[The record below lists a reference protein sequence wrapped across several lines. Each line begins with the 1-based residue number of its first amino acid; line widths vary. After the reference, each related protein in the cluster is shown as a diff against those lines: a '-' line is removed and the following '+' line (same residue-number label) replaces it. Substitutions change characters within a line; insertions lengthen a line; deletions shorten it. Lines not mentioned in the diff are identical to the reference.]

1 MVLDTIDA
9 FTNLTLGSNDK
20 FQDSYGFFDH
30 ADEMEHHDT
39 TDANDCGYGFFE
51 DMNEDIVET
60 AVQETLSTY
69 SSSQQS
75 LESIDHTVICEVCD
89 VKAPI
94 CCRSFQTNKS
104 FEGQCFAVAT
114 ASICVEG
121 YRIVQDS
128 AGYEAVEYKVKFA
141 LEEQQTFVA
150 WRRFSDFKDLAEACR
165 EYTTARI
172 HICYEDFVNNPNPM
186 EKTLAAWDDVSR
198 NRPFWFNGSGTNV
211 NHIISELLLL
221 KKFLS
226 NLLFEVPC
234 MEMLLEFVR

>member
-9 FTNLTLGSNDK
+9 FTNLTLGSNEK
-20 FQDSYGFFDH
+20 FQDSYGFFDQT
-30 ADEMEHHDT
+30 DEMVRSDT
-39 TDANDCGYGFFE
+39 NDNNDCGYGFFE
-51 DMNEDIVET
+51 DMNEDIVEAT
-60 AVQETLSTY
+60 VQETLSTY

-75 LESIDHTVICEVCD
+75 LESIDQTVICEVCD

-94 CCRSFQTNKS
+94 CCRSFETSKS

-128 AGYEAVEYKVKFA
+128 SGYEAVEYKVKFS
-141 LEEQQTFVA
+141 LGEQNFVA
-150 WRRFSDFKDLAEACR
+150 WRRFKDFQDLADACK

-172 HICYEDFVNNPNPM
+172 YICYEDFVNNPNPM
-186 EKTLAAWDDVSR
+186 EKTLVAWDAVNR
-198 NRPFWFNGSGTNV
+198 NRPFWVNGCTNV
-211 NHIISELLLL
+211 NHIVSELLLL